1 MQAPICEHIK
11 TDGKRCGAVATRNQ
25 HYCYYHMRYH
35 RRTELP
41 TGHTDYRVPVFEDSR
56 SILLGIHQTIEAGL
70 SGNLDPRLCSLALYG
85 YQVAASVIQR
95 RDARSPLD
103 EEKLEA
109 EARAQA
115 EMKLKAKPSTSQ
127 KSARDD
133 REEEENDEQP
143 NLAGHLLQTLLEIRS
158 QFPPSNQPQ
167 TPPLCESETQKKE
180 TSI

>member
-11 TDGKRCGAVATRNQ
+11 TDGKRCGAVATRDQ

-109 EARAQA
+109 EARAEL
-115 EMKLKAKPSTSQ
+115 EMKLRLKLKSTETHDEKENAHEGPSLMQTFVDTLQ
-127 KSARDD
+127 ELKNGEWTPA
-133 REEEENDEQP
+133 
-143 NLAGHLLQTLLEIRS
+143 HLLDGRTEPELD
-158 QFPPSNQPQ
+158 
-167 TPPLCESETQKKE
+167 QK
-180 TSI
+180 